1 MYSQAAWLL
10 ITMHKVPIATVVRII
25 AMYIYVCLIKFFKFY
40 MIKLGYKTTSV
51 LAWHTSDSQAKCEL
65 QVQNMSDSLVKY
77 V

>member
-1 MYSQAAWLL
+1 MYSQATWLL

-40 MIKLGYKTTSV
+40 MIKLRYKTMSV
-51 LAWHTSDSQAKCEL
+51 CAWHTSDSQAKCEL

>member
-25 AMYIYVCLIKFFKFY
+25 AMYIYVCLIKFYKI
-40 MIKLGYKTTSV
+40 MIKLRYKTASV
-51 LAWHTSDSQAKCEL
+51 CAWHTSDSQAKCEL
-65 QVQNMSDSLVKY
+65 QVRNMSGSLVEY